1 MAINPN
7 RPVEECKCPD
17 CDCYYN
23 EVIALCGLPG
33 CECCDGEDCH
43 KTE

>member
-7 RPVEECKCPD
+7 RPVEECKCAN

-23 EVIALCGLPG
+23 EGIALCG
-33 CECCDGEDCH
+33 CECCEGEDCH